1 MSKTKSVH
9 DFLAWYYKVGKPKYI
24 KVDWDGVDIQ
34 ADIEYQNQWRAGVDV
49 EETPTPSP
57 FKTEKAFLD
66 WFYKT
71 KPSYIKLVGKSPKKV
86 VRKSPKKV
94 VRKSP
99 KKVVRKSPKKV
110 VRKSPK
116 KVVRKSPKKVVRK
129 SPVGCRVMNSQKY
142 KKRPGPPRPA
152 NESGCRNKLAL
163 GNNGLLY
170 ESKVNKAGVYR
181 WVKVKN

>member
-49 EETPTPSP
+49 EETPPSP

-71 KPSYIKLVGKSPKKV
+71 KPSYIKLVG
-86 VRKSPKKV
+86 
-94 VRKSP
+94 
-99 KKVVRKSPKKV
+99 KSPKKV